1 MLIYVQTRRQADSN
15 LASLL
20 QQRSCELNDGGEE
33 PKRAEFVGVPVINER
48 DARDD
53 DGFHQPQRGEPF
65 RFQLELQASR
75 VDDQRSNG
83 TADYWL
89 YVRRIVVGSHGQ
101 LIACNAV
108 QHAPLHVRLRLTTLD
123 SSNQP
128 KTTTTRITGD
138 SLTAGP
144 AEQTTIET

>member
-1 MLIYVQTRRQADSN
+1 
-15 LASLL
+15 
-20 QQRSCELNDGGEE
+20 
-33 PKRAEFVGVPVINER
+33 
-48 DARDD
+48 
-53 DGFHQPQRGEPF
+53 
-65 RFQLELQASR
+65 
-75 VDDQRSNG
+75 
-83 TADYWL
+83 
-89 YVRRIVVGSHGQ
+89 